1 MKVLQ
6 TDIQQVV
13 PPAWCADCD
22 VCCRFP
28 ERDSFLAPYF
38 TPEEIAATTEI
49 LGGGTEFNSVPNAN
63 SLPLKGRDRA
73 CPRSIYRGVGMG
85 LLSGKPKTGCK
96 ITLIPYKEGYICP
109 AFNPATTQCKIY
121 DARPIDCKLYPFA
134 ILWDPSGKEV
144 LLGVDTK
151 CPFVTE
157 HAEDGLL
164 KEASLEIASAIESPP
179 LLDILASN
187 RDLIGP
193 YQDDVIPLFTLKG
206 LTSRI
211 I

>member
-1 MKVLQ
+1 MKLLQ
-6 TDIQQVV
+6 PSIRQVV

-22 VCCRFP
+22 ICCRFP
-28 ERDSFLAPYF
+28 EKNSFLAPYF
-38 TPEEIAATTEI
+38 TREEITSATEF
-49 LGGGTEFNSVPNAN
+49 LGGGTELNSVPDAN
-63 SLPLKGRDRA
+63 SLPFKGRDR
-73 CPRSIYRGVGMG
+73 VGMG
-85 LLSGKPKTGCK
+85 LFSGEPKTGCK
-96 ITLIPYKEGYICP
+96 ITLIPYREGYVCP
-109 AFNPATTQCKIY
+109 AFDPATTQCKIY

-134 ILWDPSGKEV
+134 ILWNPSGKEV
-144 LLGVDTK
+144 LLGIDTK

-164 KEASLEIASAIESPP
+164 KEASLEIASALESAP

-187 RDLIGP
+187 REIIGP

>member
-1 MKVLQ
+1 
-6 TDIQQVV
+6 VV
-13 PPAWCADCD
+13 PPAWCIDCD

-28 ERDSFLAPYF
+28 EKNSFLAPYF
-38 TPEEIAATTEI
+38 TPEEIVAATEI
-49 LGGGTEFNSVPNAN
+49 L
-63 SLPLKGRDRA
+63 DR
-73 CPRSIYRGVGMG
+73 VGMG
-85 LLSGKPKTGCK
+85 LLSGKPKTGCT
-96 ITLIPYKEGYICP
+96 IILIPYLEGYICP
-109 AFNPATTQCKIY
+109 AFDPATTQCKIY

-187 RDLIGP
+187 RDLTGP

>member
-1 MKVLQ
+1 MKVSQ
-6 TDIQQVV
+6 TDIRQVV
-13 PPAWCADCD
+13 PPAWCEDCD

-28 ERDSFLAPYF
+28 EKNSFLAPYF
-38 TPEEIAATTEI
+38 TLEEIAAA
-49 LGGGTEFNSVPNAN
+49 TEFP
-63 SLPLKGRDRA
+63 
-73 CPRSIYRGVGMG
+73 GVGMG
-85 LLSGKPKTGCK
+85 LLSGESKTGCK
-96 ITLIPYKEGYICP
+96 INLIPYREGYICP
-109 AFNPATTQCKIY
+109 AFDPATTQCKIY
-121 DARPIDCKLYPFA
+121 EVRPIDCKLYPFA

-144 LLGVDTK
+144 LLGMDTK

-164 KEASLEIASAIESPP
+164 KEASLEIASALESPP

-187 RDLIGP
+187 REMIGP

>member
-1 MKVLQ
+1 MNRRNNPPLPPA
-6 TDIQQVV
+6 IRQVV

-28 ERDSFLAPYF
+28 EKNSFLAPYF
-38 TPEEIAATTEI
+38 TKEEITTATEFP
-49 LGGGTEFNSVPNAN
+49 GVGTELNSVPTAN
-63 SLPLKGRDRA
+63 PLPF
-73 CPRSIYRGVGMG
+73 
-85 LLSGKPKTGCK
+85 GCK
-96 ITLIPYKEGYICP
+96 ITLIPYREGYICP
-109 AFNPATTQCKIY
+109 AFDPAITQCKIY

-187 RDLIGP
+187 RYLIGP
-193 YQDDVIPLFTLKG
+193 YQDDVIPLFTLTG

>member
-1 MKVLQ
+1 
-6 TDIQQVV
+6 
-13 PPAWCADCD
+13 
-22 VCCRFP
+22 
-28 ERDSFLAPYF
+28 
-38 TPEEIAATTEI
+38 
-49 LGGGTEFNSVPNAN
+49 
-63 SLPLKGRDRA
+63 
-73 CPRSIYRGVGMG
+73 MG
-85 LLSGKPKTGCK
+85 LLSGESKTGCK
-96 ITLIPYKEGYICP
+96 INLIPYREGYICP
-109 AFNPATTQCKIY
+109 AFDPAITHCKIY

-187 RDLIGP
+187 RYLIGP
-193 YQDDVIPLFTLKG
+193 YQDDVIPLFTLTG

>member
-1 MKVLQ
+1 MKVSQ
-6 TDIQQVV
+6 TDIRQVV
-13 PPAWCADCD
+13 PPAWCTDCD

-28 ERDSFLAPYF
+28 EKNSFLAPYF
-38 TPEEIAATTEI
+38 TREEITAAI
-49 LGGGTEFNSVPNAN
+49 SPFNKGG
-63 SLPLKGRDRA
+63 D
-73 CPRSIYRGVGMG
+73 
-85 LLSGKPKTGCK
+85 GCK
-96 ITLIPYKEGYICP
+96 ITLIPYREGYICP
-109 AFNPATTQCKIY
+109 AFDPAITHCKIY

-187 RDLIGP
+187 RFLIGP
-193 YQDDVIPLFTLKG
+193 YQDDVIPLFTLTG